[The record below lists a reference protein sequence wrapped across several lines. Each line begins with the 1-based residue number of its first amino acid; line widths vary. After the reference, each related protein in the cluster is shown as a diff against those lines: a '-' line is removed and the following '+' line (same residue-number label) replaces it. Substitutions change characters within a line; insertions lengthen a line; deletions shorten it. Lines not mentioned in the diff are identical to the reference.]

1 MTTNTLNPR
10 VQEDLQKVQ
19 DTVHDARCLVKLY
32 QFMQNPSNA
41 RVLTEESYDSVAGS
55 NLRGM
60 GSVLASKLDFERL
73 FSLFTS
79 LAVNETNSLS
89 GIIALVSGAE
99 MQVKAS
105 VGLVDCVVN
114 NQKFRLSVGAVG
126 WVVKHGKTIVVN
138 DVEKEQRFDGQ
149 NYPWGIGSAL
159 LCVPIMV
166 RGKVV
171 GVMGISGKRSGVFYT
186 DTDVRFLETIAAYI
200 SIAIRNSNVH
210 EQLKSPNKIDQFTA
224 SYYDENERFL
234 PVTLRS
240 VKMGAFA
247 GCDLYL
253 RTIVNQEIKYLLYCK
268 GNKLFDD
275 EWKESFVKKNIN
287 KIYVAKNGRA
297 QYLRYLETNLEQIV
311 SDEMTSAQERAR
323 FVYDVATNI
332 VSDVFKGTN
341 LSVSVE
347 RARDW
352 ATVVL
357 DSILRDKEICSY
369 LAKILVYDGSIYNHS
384 VNVAVMGL
392 MFGYHMGLHSN
403 DLLSLG
409 MGLLLH
415 DIGKT
420 GIDSLTIQK
429 GVGELSKEEKEQ
441 LRKHPELGYI
451 LVSKN
456 GNLPRDACLLIKQHH
471 EQWNGRGYSGGL
483 KEEEIH
489 YFARI
494 TRILDEYEIQMSRCA
509 VNEENPVFFVL
520 QNMVKEMPGSF
531 DKEILKK
538 FIDFIRGD
546 AGSSRR
552 VPMSVAVNR
561 VGGRQTTDTFFDVQE
576 SYVECA
582 R

>member
-19 DTVHDARCLVKLY
+19 DTLQDVKCLVKLY
-32 QFMQNPSNA
+32 QYMQNPGNA
-41 RVLTEESYDSVAGS
+41 NVLTDESYDSVAGS

-60 GSVLASKLDFERL
+60 GSSLASQLDFEKL
-73 FSLFTS
+73 FSLFNN
-79 LAVNETNSLS
+79 LAVSETNSQS
-89 GIIALVSGAE
+89 GIIALVCGDE
-99 MQVKAS
+99 IQVIAS
-105 VGLVDCVVN
+105 AGLAHRVVN
-114 NQKFRLSVGAVG
+114 SQKCKVVDSAVG
-126 WVVKHGKTIVVN
+126 WAVKYGKTMVSN
-138 DVEKEQRFDGQ
+138 DVEKDPRFGGQ
-149 NYPWGIGSAL
+149 NYQWDFGKTL
-159 LCVPIMV
+159 LCVPIVV

-171 GVMGISGKRSGVFYT
+171 GVMGVSGKKSGDFYT
-186 DTDVRFLETIAAYI
+186 DTNARFLEMIAAYI
-200 SIAIRNSNVH
+200 SVAMRNSDFH

-224 SYYDENERFL
+224 FYYDENERFL

-297 QYLRYLETNLEQIV
+297 QYLRYLEANLEQIV
-311 SDEMTSAQERAR
+311 SDEMTATQERAR
-323 FVYDVATNI
+323 FVYDVAANI
-332 VSDVFKGTN
+332 VSDVFKGSN
-341 LSVSVE
+341 LSVSIE

-352 ATVVL
+352 ATIVL
-357 DSILRDKEICSY
+357 DSILREKEICSY
-369 LAKILVYDGSIYNHS
+369 LTKILSYDGGIYNHS

-392 MFGYHMGLHSN
+392 MFGYHMGLQPN

-415 DIGKT
+415 DVGKT
-420 GIDSLTIQK
+420 GIDTLTIQK
-429 GVGELSKEEKEQ
+429 GTGELTKEEKEQ
-441 LRKHPELGYI
+441 LRKHSEMGFI
-451 LVSKN
+451 LVSKS

-471 EQWNGRGYSGGL
+471 EQWNGRGYSDGL

-494 TRILDEYEIQMSRCA
+494 TRILDEYEVQMSRRA
-509 VNEENPVFFVL
+509 INEENKVFFVL
-520 QNMVKEMPGSF
+520 QNMVKEMPGCF

-546 AGSSRR
+546 NGSYRR
-552 VPMSVAVNR
+552 DQVSVAVNR
-561 VGGRQTTDTFFDVQE
+561 ITGRQTTGTFFNSQE
-576 SYVECA
+576 SFVECA